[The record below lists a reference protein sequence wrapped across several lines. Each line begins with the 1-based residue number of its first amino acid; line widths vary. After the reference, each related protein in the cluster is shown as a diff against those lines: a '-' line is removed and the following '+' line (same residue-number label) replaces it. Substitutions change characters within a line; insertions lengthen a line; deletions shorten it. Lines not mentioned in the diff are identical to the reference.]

1 MHRARFER
9 YLVCS
14 VEINCIYKLI
24 IYIFFLFNKKRKK
37 KKRKEKKIVQIVI
50 FVGLMYFIYCD
61 IIKMMLKLLKVK
73 D

>member
-1 MHRARFER
+1 MHRAVFSLFRR
-9 YLVCS
+9 
-14 VEINCIYKLI
+14 NKLYY

-61 IIKMMLKLLKVK
+61 IIKMMLKLFKVK
-73 D
+73 N